1 MKSCHRKKTL
11 IQQWSRDWW
20 RHHPR
25 CDMKRYFMANAILL
39 LSDILL
45 RIKLSKLYIIIIII
59 IIIIITIV
67 DCWSAVEQR
76 NNY

>member
-1 MKSCHRKKTL
+1 
-11 IQQWSRDWW
+11 
-20 RHHPR
+20 
-25 CDMKRYFMANAILL
+25 MKRYFMANAILL

>member
-1 MKSCHRKKTL
+1 MKSCHRKKKTL

-25 CDMKRYFMANAILL
+25 RDMKRYFMANAILL

-59 IIIIITIV
+59 IITIV

>member
-1 MKSCHRKKTL
+1 
-11 IQQWSRDWW
+11 
-20 RHHPR
+20 
-25 CDMKRYFMANAILL
+25 MKRYFMANAILL

-59 IIIIITIV
+59 IIIITIV